1 MHFGMCKLVMF
12 SGNRCW
18 HLYTQ
23 VLCLSS
29 YITWGNIV
37 IFWPSL
43 VRGVYLATSWRQ
55 LGAERFIYKRA
66 AADSSA
72 PVLSWLPWR
81 QHPSDARSPE
91 ALTPPYTI
99 PIPKPWRPIH
109 HHHTE
114 AWRPYPEFHLIKSWL
129 SQHHSH
135 FARYASQPLG
145 QLTSPVSWG
154 NSPHE
159 TSAVVYV
166 LHKCSVGLPW
176 VWVIGFIRC

>member
-23 VLCLSS
+23 ALCLSS

-43 VRGVYLATSWRQ
+43 VRGDYLATSWHQ
-55 LGAERFIYKRA
+55 LGGWGGGGGGRFIYKRPT
-66 AADSSA
+66 ADSSA

-99 PIPKPWRPIH
+99 TILKPWRLHIPSPYWSLTVPIQNI
-109 HHHTE
+109 TWSNPDCPDTT
-114 AWRPYPEFHLIKSWL
+114 ATSQGMPL
-129 SQHHSH
+129 S
-135 FARYASQPLG
+135 P
-145 QLTSPVSWG
+145 
-154 NSPHE
+154 
-159 TSAVVYV
+159 
-166 LHKCSVGLPW
+166 
-176 VWVIGFIRC
+176 